1 MSDPEDTQPTQTA
14 APQAAV
20 QPGQPG
26 GQPAAEPAAPEAA
39 KPVGPAEDEEPVEG
53 TTLDAGPTDG
63 QAAADRPK
71 AANLQDL
78 VDEPA
83 KVMRIG
89 TMIRQL
95 LEEVKSAPLDDAAR
109 GRLAEIHQRSIKEL
123 EDGLA
128 PELVQELERISLP
141 FPDDATPSDAELR
154 IAQAQLVGWLEGLF
168 HGIQTAIAAQHA
180 AREHT
185 LAQMQLR
192 QLPPGTVIAPG
203 VVIGENGEPQRAKA
217 PQPGADPLH
226 PGRKEDPDHGP
237 GQYL

>member
-1 MSDPEDTQPTQTA
+1 MSDPTDTQPDD
-14 APQAAV
+14 V
-20 QPGQPG
+20 
-26 GQPAAEPAAPEAA
+26 
-39 KPVGPAEDEEPVEG
+39 PVEG
-53 TTLDAGPTDG
+53 RTLDNGEPVVPGVAGAAAAGP
-63 QAAADRPK
+63 AAGPGAGGPAPAGP
-71 AANLQDL
+71 AANKAKGSSLQDL

-109 GRLAEIHQRSIKEL
+109 GRLAEIHERSIKEL

-128 PELVQELERISLP
+128 PELVEELERISLP

-180 AREHT
+180 AREQAV
-185 LAQMQLR
+185 AQMQLK

-203 VVIGENGEPQRAKA
+203 VVIGENGEPQRATA
-217 PQPGADPLH
+217 GQQRPGAAA
-226 PGRKEDPDHGP
+226 PGRSDDPDHGP

>member
-14 APQAAV
+14 AQQAAG

-26 GQPAAEPAAPEAA
+26 VQPAPEPAAQQAA
-39 KPVGPAEDEEPVEG
+39 KPAEPAEDEEPVEG
-53 TTLDAGPTDG
+53 TTLDAG
-63 QAAADRPK
+63 AADSPDGAEKPK

-109 GRLAEIHQRSIKEL
+109 GRLAEIHERSIKEL

-185 LAQMQLR
+185 LAQMR

-203 VVIGENGEPQRAKA
+203 VVIGENGEPQRARA
-217 PQPGADPLH
+217 PQPGTDPLH
-226 PGRKEDPDHGP
+226 PGRKEDSDHGP

>member
-1 MSDPEDTQPTQTA
+1 MSDPKDTQ
-14 APQAAV
+14 
-20 QPGQPG
+20 
-26 GQPAAEPAAPEAA
+26 APE
-39 KPVGPAEDEEPVEG
+39 DLPVEG
-53 TTLDAGPTDG
+53 TTIDDSAPASAVPGNG
-63 QAAADRPK
+63 SKPK
-71 AANLQDL
+71 GSNLQDL

-109 GRLAEIHQRSIKEL
+109 GRLAEIHERSIKEL

-128 PELVQELERISLP
+128 PELVAELDRISLP
-141 FPDDATPSDAELR
+141 FSDEATPSDAELR

-180 AREHT
+180 AREHAA
-185 LAQMQLR
+185 AQLQLR

-203 VVIGENGEPQRAKA
+203 VVIGENGEPQRASA
-217 PQPGADPLH
+217 GQRPGAPAR
-226 PGRKEDPDHGP
+226 PGQPHEPDHGP